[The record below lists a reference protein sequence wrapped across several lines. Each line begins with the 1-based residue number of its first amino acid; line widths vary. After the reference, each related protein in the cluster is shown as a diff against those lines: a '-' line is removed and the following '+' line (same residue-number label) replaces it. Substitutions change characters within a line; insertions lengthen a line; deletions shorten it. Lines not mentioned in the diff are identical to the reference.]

1 MPNLNNPNPTNE
13 ATELPVDIVQGSSEA
28 IGNAKQDKLSLI
40 SKLEN
45 SELKTLAK
53 EELQELE
60 ALEIEKT

>member
-13 ATELPVDIVQGSSEA
+13 AIEQPNTTQGSSEA